1 MNGLDILCLA
11 PILCVDL
18 LSNWRKGLWWDLSG
32 FPPPPYL
39 ITGSGKGLR
48 MRLGI
53 FHSCHFTLQSGIIII
68 PVTMVKHL
76 PRQSWVTVE
85 RKILHV
91 NMYLLAYS
99 YWWLIYTALQNNQ
112 AATTVMKHPV
122 EKGITVFNDPKRS
135 KVNKAFASSNKF
147 SRLKFNSWNCVRPK
161 SSLVVLLGNRNSL
174 MTFDL
179 LRLSKTVIP
188 FIHWALQIIANQ

>member
-122 EKGITVFNDPKRS
+122 EKGITVFDNLKGS
-135 KVNKAFASSNKF
+135 KVIKEFLLPSKTTRLDF
-147 SRLKFNSWNCVRPK
+147 SRTQFQLLNF
-161 SSLVVLLGNRNSL
+161 SLENLFDDANALL
-174 MTFDL
+174 TFDL
-179 LRLSKTVIP
+179 LGSLKTVIP
-188 FIHWALQIIANQ
+188 FFHWAL